1 MNEQWFKGDYLVH
14 PLHPSF
20 EQIMWDFGYLKPK
33 QEREYIK
40 VKLEQVDA
48 TLHRVERSMLV
59 DNIACSQ
66 DLIRRFTYEWQVNST
81 DDKAESRK
89 ASTSA
94 VSQRDIQR
102 VLKLYQ
108 WLKMSN
114 EVLGK
119 YGYCRENED
128 KDDYNRHISVRALYV
143 SLSLVYYFRLNTK
156 YREEYAKTLDDN
168 PILVMV
174 VEENEGILKK
184 RANHIKFTVAVQDEL
199 DWLMRNIELPPG
211 IANTKALRE
220 NLFSIITCCMTKIPL
235 IIIGPPGSSKTISF
249 KIAVA
254 NLLGEVSPRQVFR
267 NKVMKGLEPYI
278 YQCSKHSVTEDIDSL
293 FEKAIKRQTQI
304 DSEDSTVVV
313 FMDEAGLPD
322 EKLQVLKVLHYHLDN
337 PKVPFVAL
345 TNTALDAAKSNRAI
359 CLFQV
364 NNSANDLIQLAIVI
378 LGFST
383 EQIIPLPIEA
393 QITSLIQVYLEKMKN
408 PEFNRIFGL
417 RDIMHFF
424 AYIRRRM
431 PDNQQSI
438 PPDLIMRSLRRN
450 FSGASNFDE
459 IVEDFLNQV
468 LFCCNNCIIIN
479 FLFSNEY

>member
-1 MNEQWFKGDYLVH
+1 
-14 PLHPSF
+14 
-20 EQIMWDFGYLKPK
+20 MWDFGYLQPK
-33 QEREYIK
+33 EEMEYIES
-40 VKLEQVDA
+40 KLKQVET
-48 TLHRVERSMLV
+48 TLTEVECRMLV
-59 DNIACSQ
+59 YHIVRSQ
-66 DLIRRFTYEWQVNST
+66 DLIRNFTEEWLLNST
-81 DDKAESRK
+81 DNKTESWQAESKK
-89 ASTSA
+89 ASKSA

-128 KDDYNRHISVRALYV
+128 KDDYNRHISIRALYV
-143 SLSLVYYFRLNTK
+143 SLSLVYYFRLNAD
-156 YREEYAKTLDDN
+156 YREKYAKTLDAS
-168 PILVMV
+168 PMLVMI

-184 RANHIKFTVAVQDEL
+184 RAIDIKFTVAVTDEL
-199 DWLMRNIELPPG
+199 DWLMKNIELPPG
-211 IANTKALRE
+211 IANTKSLRE

-235 IIIGPPGSSKTISF
+235 IIIGPPGSSKTLSF

-254 NLLGEVSPRQVFR
+254 NLLGEVSPKKVFR
-267 NKVMKGLEPYI
+267 NKVMKGLEPHI

-304 DSEDSTVVV
+304 DSICHDATVVV

-359 CLFQV
+359 CLFQI
-364 NNSANDLIQLAIVI
+364 NNSVSDLIRLASVI
-378 LGFST
+378 LGFSSVK
-383 EQIIPLPIEA
+383 IIPKAIEV
-393 QITSLIQVYLEKMKN
+393 QITSLIEVYLKKMKVT
-408 PEFNRIFGL
+408 EFSSIFGL

-424 AYIRRRM
+424 AYIRRKKV
-431 PDNQQSI
+431 NHLQSI
-438 PPDLIMRSLRRN
+438 PSELMMRSLRRN
-450 FSGASNFDE
+450 FSAVPNFNAM
-459 IVEDFLNQV
+459 VEEFLKEV
-468 LFCCNNCIIIN
+468 L
-479 FLFSNEY
+479 L